1 MAKRPDRPA
10 PPKYRDPAK
19 HSKKDPAKPTRA
31 KAARP
36 DSAPLDPSLADLL
49 NPGIGRGRAGVGSQT
64 GLYEK
69 KRVPST
75 PSPLVGAGRVGGRE
89 ATRHAS
95 ATAQEP
101 VRTRASPPDPHPWP
115 LPTRGR
121 GRASGGGRIESAGN
135 SSHRSSRRRPTIRG
149 IAAPISPTRTGRAP
163 RWRAALASRRSRAM
177 SARRRCR
184 RASSIRT
191 SPARWVSMSRK
202 ETPKA
207 TRSAA

>member
-64 GLYEK
+64 GLDEK

-95 ATAQEP
+95 TTA
-101 VRTRASPPDPHPWP
+101 RSPD
-115 LPTRGR
+115 
-121 GRASGGGRIESAGN
+121 
-135 SSHRSSRRRPTIRG
+135 
-149 IAAPISPTRTGRAP
+149 
-163 RWRAALASRRSRAM
+163 
-177 SARRRCR
+177 
-184 RASSIRT
+184 
-191 SPARWVSMSRK
+191 RK
-202 ETPKA
+202 
-207 TRSAA
+207 SVV